1 MSSNGT
7 SAQAGALQG
16 WILTASCWL
25 AVIGAILIAPI
36 LPFME
41 KEFSYLP
48 NANALVTLTL
58 ALPALMIT
66 IFSPL
71 VGSLVDAIGR
81 KRVLIISLIIYAIA
95 GTAPVWLGN
104 IYAIIG
110 TRLVVGITEAALT
123 VVATAL
129 TADYFLGHSRQ
140 RWLALQTG
148 SAAVVAVV
156 AFGLG
161 GFLGGQ
167 ALGWRTPFLVYGGVI
182 VLLPLMIAFIWEPG
196 RKLTQIP
203 SAVAARQP
211 FPWRRIGHITLI
223 TVFAAVGFYVVPV
236 QLSFLLNDRGF
247 TTPEQIGAASAI
259 ANIGVPVG
267 ALIFN
272 LLSRLP
278 VMRLLTASLGLFAA
292 GFTILAR
299 FPDPQI
305 TTAGAFIACLGGGI
319 ALPLLITWTLSRVN
333 PEQRG
338 RGAGGFNG
346 AFFFGQFLSPV
357 LVGMLGAGVGGL
369 VPAIGVLSWV
379 FAGAAIL
386 TLLYS
391 LTRSGVLITVAASD
405 TQHGI
410 E

>member
-1 MSSNGT
+1 MPTTPSQP
-7 SAQAGALQG
+7 QAGALQG

-25 AVIGAILIAPI
+25 AVIGAILIAPV

-41 KEFSYLP
+41 KEFSHLP

-58 ALPALMIT
+58 AIPALMIA

-81 KRVLIISLIIYAIA
+81 KRVLLISLSLYASA
-95 GTAPVWLGN
+95 GTAPVWLSD

-110 TRLVVGITEAALT
+110 TRVAVGITEAALT

-129 TADYFLGHSRQ
+129 TADYFFGRSRE

-182 VLLPLMIAFIWEPG
+182 ILLPLMLAFIWEPE
-196 RKLTQIP
+196 RKLTAIP
-203 SAVAARQP
+203 SAVAARKP
-211 FPWRRIGHITLI
+211 FPWRRIGHITAI
-223 TVFAAVGFYVVPV
+223 TVFAACGFYVVPV
-236 QLSFLLNDRGF
+236 QLSFLLNDRGL
-247 TTPEQIGAASAI
+247 TTPEAIGAASAI

-267 ALIFN
+267 AVIFN
-272 LLSRLP
+272 FLSRLP
-278 VMRLLTASLGLFAA
+278 VMRLLTASLALFAA
-292 GFTILAR
+292 GFAILAG

-305 TTAGAFIACLGGGI
+305 TTACALLSCLGGGI
-319 ALPLLITWTLSRVN
+319 APPLLITWTLSRVD

-338 RGAGGFNG
+338 RGAGGSTAPSFR
-346 AFFFGQFLSPV
+346 PV
-357 LVGMLGAGVGGL
+357 PEPGRRRHGWRGHRRSGSRHRCDELGFRRAALVA
-369 VPAIGVLSWV
+369 
-379 FAGAAIL
+379 
-386 TLLYS
+386 LLYS
-391 LTRSGVLITVAASD
+391 LTRSGVTITVAAAD
-405 TQHGI
+405 VQHGMGH
-410 E
+410 

>member
-1 MSSNGT
+1 MSR
-7 SAQAGALQG
+7 QAGALQG

-25 AVIGAILIAPI
+25 AVIGAILIAPV

-48 NANALVTLTL
+48 NANTLVTLTL

-81 KRVLIISLIIYAIA
+81 KRVLLISLVLYAIA
-95 GTAPVWLGN
+95 GTAPIFLSN

-110 TRLVVGITEAALT
+110 TRLGVGITEAALT

-129 TADYFLGHSRQ
+129 TADYFAGDSRQ

-148 SAAVVAVV
+148 SAAIVAVV

-167 ALGWRTPFLVYGGVI
+167 SLGWRTPFLVYGGVVI
-182 VLLPLMIAFIWEPG
+182 LLPLMMAFIWEPE
-196 RKLTQIP
+196 RKLAQIP

-211 FPWRRIGHITLI
+211 FPWRRIGHITII

-236 QLSFLLNDRGF
+236 QLSFLLNARGI

-272 LLSRLP
+272 VLSRLP
-278 VMRLLTASLGLFAA
+278 LMRLLAASLALFAT

-357 LVGMLGAGVGGL
+357 IVGLAGATVGGL
-369 VPAIGVLSWV
+369 EPAIGVMSWV
-379 FAGAAIL
+379 FGAAAIGAFL
-386 TLLYS
+386 NGF
-391 LTRSGVLITVAASD
+391 TRSGSAIRLAAAD
-405 TQHGI
+405 AQHGH
-410 E
+410 